1 MGYRKRKKHQQSIK
15 EYKMNK
21 IYNIYKE
28 LYTSYGPQGWWPFL
42 DVKDNYHPLDYN
54 YPKNENQIFEVC
66 LASILTQNRNFTSV
80 VKSLHNLKNENLL
93 NYKKIKK
100 APIDKIK
107 ELIKPSGYQNQKTN
121 YILNYIDFFEKLN
134 GRIPSRNELLAIKGI
149 GPETADSMLLYG
161 FNQREFKIDA
171 YTKRVLVYLKIFDE
185 KAKYHDMKYFMEDEL
200 KKEIKDEK
208 ELLITYQEFHA
219 LIVRHAKVYYSKKPY
234 GNGCFLSVIV

>member
-1 MGYRKRKKHQQSIK
+1 
-15 EYKMNK
+15 
-21 IYNIYKE
+21 
-28 LYTSYGPQGWWPFL
+28 
-42 DVKDNYHPLDYN
+42 
-54 YPKNENQIFEVC
+54 
-66 LASILTQNRNFTSV
+66 
-80 VKSLHNLKNENLL
+80 
-93 NYKKIKK
+93 
-100 APIDKIK
+100 
-107 ELIKPSGYQNQKTN
+107 
-121 YILNYIDFFEKLN
+121 
-134 GRIPSRNELLAIKGI
+134 
-149 GPETADSMLLYG
+149 MLLYG